1 MSFTFDRLP
10 MFGRTSFPFEPF
22 FLYVYSLLSEHI
34 LFYIVLHFT
43 FVLLESEL
51 TLVALSKLKSLAFFV
66 ELYVNIK
73 YECIDSLSR
82 PAADRQLFFE
92 VGTFRNFYILVKFEC
107 ELKILG

>member
-1 MSFTFDRLP
+1 MDTDKIKPHLEHNVIYLWSVTHVWANQLPLRAIFSLCLFITEWAYTF
-10 MFGRTSFPFEPF
+10 
-22 FLYVYSLLSEHI
+22 
-34 LFYIVLHFT
+34 FYIVLHFT

-92 VGTFRNFYILVKFEC
+92 VGTFS
-107 ELKILG
+107 

>member
-1 MSFTFDRLP
+1 MSIHYWVNIYF
-10 MFGRTSFPFEPF
+10 
-22 FLYVYSLLSEHI
+22 
-34 LFYIVLHFT
+34 FYIVLHFT

-51 TLVALSKLKSLAFFV
+51 TLVSLSKLKSLAFFV

-92 VGTFRNFYILVKFEC
+92 VGTFRNFYDLVKSEC
-107 ELKILG
+107 KLKIPGQ

>member
-1 MSFTFDRLP
+1 MNIYF
-10 MFGRTSFPFEPF
+10 
-22 FLYVYSLLSEHI
+22 
-34 LFYIVLHFT
+34 FYIVLHFT

-82 PAADRQLFFE
+82 HAADRQLFFE